1 MTVNSE
7 YEREKFWKISDMASQ
22 IPEEEILPIEP
33 QGDSSVA
40 PSDDRIKSLAL
51 QKRKEHL
58 YGKEEKSV
66 KRVSS
71 RIVLVAAI
79 ASLLSVTV
87 FATAALGGLDYMK
100 GIFGSSATSVQ
111 NEIVTPQIKASAN
124 GRSMAVEAMVT
135 DGFVTNMV
143 VSVTGNQPDDKELFA
158 VTSNTE
164 IRSNGWN
171 VLEEFTVPG
180 KTYYA
185 LDLVSKQHFTAADV
199 TISLN
204 KQVAPIAFSV
214 SLENQLGNAVVYF
227 PEKTQV
233 QNTELKQLQISPMG
247 LLLICHEKNPQ
258 GGLPP
263 TSMLLKLSNGKTEEV
278 EMSFAASDRTV
289 GGGGGAVFSDDP
301 KNMPLVG
308 EFQGERNPNG
318 ELVLSGQFSRILNPA
333 TIEKVVVGGVEY
345 AVTHSHK

>member
-1 MTVNSE
+1 MTVNKE
-7 YEREKFWKISDMASQ
+7 NGRKKFWKISDMASQ
-22 IPEEEILPIEP
+22 IPEDMILSVEP
-33 QGDSSVA
+33 QGDSSVS
-40 PSDDRIKSLAL
+40 PSYDRIKSLAL

-66 KRVSS
+66 KKVSS
-71 RIVLVAAI
+71 RFVLVAVI

-87 FATAALGGLDYMK
+87 FATVALGGLDYMK

-111 NEIVTPQIKASAN
+111 NKIVTPRIKATDN

-143 VSVTGNQPDDKELFA
+143 VSITGNQPDDKELFT
-158 VTSNTE
+158 VTSNTG
-164 IRSNGWN
+164 IRSNGWH

-185 LDLVSKQHFTAADV
+185 IDLVSKQHFTAADV
-199 TISLN
+199 SLSLN
-204 KQVAPIAFSV
+204 RQVAPISLSV

-227 PEKTQV
+227 PENAQV

-263 TSMLLKLSNGKTEEV
+263 TSMLLKLSNGKTEEI

-289 GGGGGAVFSDDP
+289 GGGGGAVLTDDP
-301 KNMPLVG
+301 KDMPLIST
-308 EFQGERNPNG
+308 FQGERNPKG
-318 ELVLSGQFSRILNPA
+318 ELVISGQFSRIINPA
-333 TIEKVVVGGVEY
+333 TIEKVVVGCVEY
-345 AVTHSHK
+345 EVKHSDK